1 VSSSSSPS
9 LGANLVLL
17 GSVFLALQNVILRI
31 VFVSSPIFGQGSVGG
46 WLKPG
51 FSNALLLLWLRT
63 LLMTVLLVAIAPRLY
78 PAVWTDLKRL
88 TQQHRLL
95 SWSVL
100 SGVLLAIA
108 LTLLNLSISQVE
120 TGIAIGVFFTHPA
133 WTVLLA
139 WWVWGDRPT
148 RLRLWLM
155 VGILGGVLLTT
166 FPPLN
171 GNSWPLLK
179 GGGVAIAAAGVYSAY
194 SLTTQV
200 CLRPR
205 QSEKSSPYMHPV
217 PFSLINFLITVVFT
231 SFGLVGRSL
240 QEFEATGQELFT
252 AGLAA
257 AAAALLAYVLL
268 NFGVSMVGA
277 ALANLVSAVTPVLS
291 AIFAWIFLGETLR
304 LWQCAG
310 VLLVAIGV
318 GLLGWS
324 MRAKL
329 PIPKSK

>member
-1 VSSSSSPS
+1 M
-9 LGANLVLL
+9 VLL

-31 VFVSSPIFGQGSVGG
+31 VFVPSPIFGQGLVGG
-46 WLKPG
+46 WLEPG
-51 FSNALLLLWLRT
+51 FGNALLLLWLRT
-63 LLMTVLLVAIAPRLY
+63 LLMAVLLVAIASRLY
-78 PAVWTDLKRL
+78 SPVWADLKQL
-88 TQQHRLL
+88 LQQRKLL
-95 SWSVL
+95 GWSVL
-100 SGVLLAIA
+100 SGVLLTIA

-155 VGILGGVLLTT
+155 VGILAGVLLTT
-166 FPPLN
+166 FPPLG
-171 GNSWPLLK
+171 GNPWPLLK
-179 GGGVAIAAAGVYSAY
+179 GGVVAIAAAGVYSAY
-194 SLTTQV
+194 SLTTQI

-205 QSEKSSPYMHPV
+205 QSEPPSPYLHPV
-217 PFSLINFLITVVFT
+217 PFSLVNFLITVIFT
-231 SFGLVGRSL
+231 SFSLMGRSL
-240 QEFEATGQELFT
+240 EEFEATGLELLT

-277 ALANLVSAVTPVLS
+277 ALANLVSAITPVLS
-291 AIFAWIFLGETLR
+291 AVFAWIFLSETLR
-304 LWQCAG
+304 LWQGAG

-324 MRAKL
+324 MSAKS
-329 PIPKSK
+329 PMSKSK